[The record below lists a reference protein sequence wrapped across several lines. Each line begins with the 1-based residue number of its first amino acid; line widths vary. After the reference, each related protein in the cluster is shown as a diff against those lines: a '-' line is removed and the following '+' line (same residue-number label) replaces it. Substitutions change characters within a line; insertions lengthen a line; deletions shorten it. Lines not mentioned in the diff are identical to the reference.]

1 MISNIKPSDAGLSCA
16 TCPVRHTTEWASLT
30 DEETEFLNKGKV
42 DRSYLPGD
50 VIYNQGDMSEGVYA
64 VHSGLIG
71 LRRYESDGSSLL
83 LHLVKNGTVFGY
95 RSYLSKTEHSVTAEV
110 LMPGKVCFIHSRTTQ
125 TLLQK
130 NPNVGLGFLEHS
142 LANMKDMEAK
152 YVRAAVLPV
161 KSRVLH
167 FLLTLYEQY
176 GTRSENGD
184 YILDIPLSRR
194 DLASAVGATPETLS
208 RTVRLIEEDG
218 LVIFHGKQIRI
229 PDLKSVLDAVPIIL

>member
-1 MISNIKPSDAGLSCA
+1 MKTTASELRCA

-30 DEETEFLNKGKV
+30 NEEADVLDKGKV

-50 VIYNQGDMSEGVYA
+50 VIYNQGDMSDGLYA
-64 VHSGLIG
+64 VHSGMIG

-83 LHLVKNGTVFGY
+83 LHLVRNGTVFGY

-110 LMPGKVCFIHSRTTQ
+110 LMPGKICFIQSRTVQ
-125 TLLQK
+125 VLLQQ

-167 FLLTLYEQY
+167 FLLTLNEQY
-176 GTRSENGD
+176 GSKTENGEH
-184 YILDIPLSRR
+184 ILDIPLSRR

-218 LVIFHGKQIRI
+218 LVVFHGKQIRI
-229 PDLKSVLDAVPIIL
+229 PDLQPILDAVPVIL

>member
-1 MISNIKPSDAGLSCA
+1 MKTTASELRCA

-30 DEETEFLNKGKV
+30 NEEADVLDKGKV

-50 VIYNQGDMSEGVYA
+50 VIYNQGDMSDGLYA
-64 VHSGLIG
+64 VHSGMIG

-83 LHLVKNGTVFGY
+83 LHLVRNGTVFGY

-110 LMPGKVCFIHSRTTQ
+110 LMPGEICFIQSRTVQ
-125 TLLQK
+125 VLLKQ

-167 FLLTLYEQY
+167 FLLTLKEQY
-176 GTRSENGD
+176 GSKTENGEH
-184 YILDIPLSRR
+184 ILDIPLSRR

-218 LVIFHGKQIRI
+218 LVVFHGKQIRI
-229 PDLKSVLDAVPIIL
+229 PDLQTVLDAVPVIL

>member
-1 MISNIKPSDAGLSCA
+1 MKTTASELRCA

-30 DEETEFLNKGKV
+30 NEEADVLDKGKV

-50 VIYNQGDMSEGVYA
+50 VIYNQGDMSDGLYA
-64 VHSGLIG
+64 VHSGMIG

-83 LHLVKNGTVFGY
+83 LHLVRNGTVFGY

-110 LMPGKVCFIHSRTTQ
+110 LMPGKICFIQSRTVQ
-125 TLLQK
+125 VLLQQ

-142 LANMKDMEAK
+142 LANTKDMEAK
-152 YVRAAVLPV
+152 YARATVLTV

-176 GTRSENGD
+176 GSKTEDGEH
-184 YILDIPLSRR
+184 ILDLPFNRQ
-194 DLASAVGATPETLS
+194 DLASAVGTTPETLS

-218 LVIFHGKQIRI
+218 LVVFHGKQIRI
-229 PDLKSVLDAVPIIL
+229 PDLQPILDTVPVIL

>member
-1 MISNIKPSDAGLSCA
+1 MKTTASELRCA

-30 DEETEFLNKGKV
+30 NEEADVLDKGKV

-50 VIYNQGDMSEGVYA
+50 VIYNQGDMSDGLYA
-64 VHSGLIG
+64 VHSGMIG

-83 LHLVKNGTVFGY
+83 LHLVRNGTVFGY

-110 LMPGKVCFIHSRTTQ
+110 LMPGKICFIQSRTVQ
-125 TLLQK
+125 VLLKQ

-167 FLLTLYEQY
+167 FLLTLNEQY
-176 GTRSENGD
+176 GSKTENGEH
-184 YILDIPLSRR
+184 ILDIPLNRR
-194 DLASAVGATPETLS
+194 DLASAVGTTPETLS

-218 LVIFHGKQIRI
+218 LVVFHGKQIRI
-229 PDLKSVLDAVPIIL
+229 PDLQPILDAVPVIL

>member
-1 MISNIKPSDAGLSCA
+1 MKPPDSALRCA
-16 TCPVRHTTEWASLT
+16 TCPVRHTTEWTSLT
-30 DEETEFLNKGKV
+30 NEEADVLDKGKV

-50 VIYNQGDMSEGVYA
+50 VIYNQGDMSDGLYA
-64 VHSGLIG
+64 VHSGMIG

-83 LHLVKNGTVFGY
+83 LHLVRNGTVFGY

-110 LMPGKVCFIHSRTTQ
+110 LMPGKICFIQSRTVQ
-125 TLLQK
+125 VLLQQ

-167 FLLTLYEQY
+167 FLLTLNEQY
-176 GTRSENGD
+176 GSKTENGEH
-184 YILDIPLSRR
+184 ILDIPLSRR

-218 LVIFHGKQIRI
+218 LVVFHGKQIRI
-229 PDLKSVLDAVPIIL
+229 PDLQPILDTVPVIL

>member
-1 MISNIKPSDAGLSCA
+1 MKTTASELRCA

-30 DEETEFLNKGKV
+30 NEEADVLDKGKV

-50 VIYNQGDMSEGVYA
+50 VIYNQGDMSDGLYA
-64 VHSGLIG
+64 VHSGMIG

-83 LHLVKNGTVFGY
+83 LHLVRNGTVFGY

-110 LMPGKVCFIHSRTTQ
+110 LMPGKICFIQSRTVQ
-125 TLLQK
+125 VLLKQ

-167 FLLTLYEQY
+167 FLLTLNEQY
-176 GTRSENGD
+176 GSKTENGEH
-184 YILDIPLSRR
+184 ILDIPLSRR

-218 LVIFHGKQIRI
+218 LVVFHGKQIRI
-229 PDLKSVLDAVPIIL
+229 PDLQPILDTVPVIL

>member
-1 MISNIKPSDAGLSCA
+1 MKSTASELHCA
-16 TCPVRHTTEWASLT
+16 TCPVRHTTEWATLT
-30 DEETEFLNKGKV
+30 NEEADVLDKGKV

-50 VIYNQGDMSEGVYA
+50 VIYNQGDMSDGLFA
-64 VHSGLIG
+64 VHSGMIG

-83 LHLVKNGTVFGY
+83 LHLIRNGTVFGY

-110 LMPGKVCFIHSRTTQ
+110 LMPGKICFIQSRTVQ
-125 TLLQK
+125 VLLQQ

-167 FLLTLYEQY
+167 FLLTLNEQY
-176 GTRSENGD
+176 GSKTENGE

-218 LVIFHGKQIRI
+218 LVVFHGKQIRI
-229 PDLKSVLDAVPIIL
+229 PDLQTVLDTVPVVL

>member
-1 MISNIKPSDAGLSCA
+1 MKTTASELRCA

-30 DEETEFLNKGKV
+30 NEEADVLDKGKV

-50 VIYNQGDMSEGVYA
+50 VIYNQGDMSDGLYA
-64 VHSGLIG
+64 VHSGMIG

-83 LHLVKNGTVFGY
+83 LHLVRNGTVFGY

-110 LMPGKVCFIHSRTTQ
+110 LMPGKICFIQSRTVQ
-125 TLLQK
+125 VLLQQ

-167 FLLTLYEQY
+167 FLLTLNEQY
-176 GTRSENGD
+176 GSKTENGEH
-184 YILDIPLSRR
+184 ILDIPLSRR

-218 LVIFHGKQIRI
+218 LVVFHGKQIRI
-229 PDLKSVLDAVPIIL
+229 PDLQTVLDAVPVIL

>member
-1 MISNIKPSDAGLSCA
+1 MKTTASELRCA

-30 DEETEFLNKGKV
+30 NEEADVLDKGKV

-50 VIYNQGDMSEGVYA
+50 VIYNQGDMSDGLYA
-64 VHSGLIG
+64 VHSGMIG

-83 LHLVKNGTVFGY
+83 LHLVRNGTVFGY

-110 LMPGKVCFIHSRTTQ
+110 LMPGKICFIQSRTVQ
-125 TLLQK
+125 VLLKQ

-167 FLLTLYEQY
+167 FLLTLNEQY
-176 GTRSENGD
+176 GSKTENGEH
-184 YILDIPLSRR
+184 ILDIPLSRR

-218 LVIFHGKQIRI
+218 LVVFHGKQIRI
-229 PDLKSVLDAVPIIL
+229 PDLQTVLDAVPVIL